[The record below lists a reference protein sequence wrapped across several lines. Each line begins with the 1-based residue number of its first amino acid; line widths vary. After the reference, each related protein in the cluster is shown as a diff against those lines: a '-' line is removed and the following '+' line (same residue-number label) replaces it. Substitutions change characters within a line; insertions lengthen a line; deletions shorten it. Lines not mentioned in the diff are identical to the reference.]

1 MAGSGV
7 PAGPEGFTRLPAVSS
22 ATDAKTQIERAISNF
37 MDEVPALRPLKLVFG
52 LELRGRGDVQQFRV
66 ELPGPKIVKDS
77 APDAKVR
84 VEMAR
89 AFFNEMAKD
98 AKLADWQDAFRYGQA
113 KATGVPQILQLVA
126 HVAELQEERNRLRR
140 AKPQP
145 K

>member
-1 MAGSGV
+1 
-7 PAGPEGFTRLPAVSS
+7 VSS
-22 ATDAKTQIERAISNF
+22 ATDAKSQIEGAIARF
-37 MDEVPALRPLKLVFG
+37 MDEVPALKPLKLVFG

-66 ELPGPKIVKDS
+66 ELPGPKITKDS

-98 AKLADWQDAFRYGQA
+98 AKIPDWQDAFRYGQA

-126 HVAELQEERNRLRR
+126 HVVELQEERNRLRR
-140 AKPQP
+140 ATKHA